1 MTMKEYAND
10 WDGARS
16 YIADLKAEIAM
27 LRDILSKV
35 QQDHHD
41 ADEAN
46 ERNKRLIQLYRNI

>member
-1 MTMKEYAND
+1 MKEYAND